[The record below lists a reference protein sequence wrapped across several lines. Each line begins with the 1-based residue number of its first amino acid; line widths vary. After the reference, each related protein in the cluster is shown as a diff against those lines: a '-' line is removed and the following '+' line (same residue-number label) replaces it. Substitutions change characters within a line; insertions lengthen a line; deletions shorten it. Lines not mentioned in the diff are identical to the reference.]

1 MRPLI
6 LPLALSLI
14 TVFGCGKS
22 APDPNGP
29 KKTDGDLKMIKN
41 LEYVRNSI
49 THPANVYAADAKLNY
64 LESQISQAKDP
75 KMKTELLTKKA
86 AVLLEAGKE
95 AESVALYDQLI
106 AEAGSDKAAVRALR
120 PFLGMACLRLAERS
134 NCINSH
140 SDGACIMPIQGGGV
154 HNDKTPAR
162 RALEIFTAVMN
173 ENPDDLDSR
182 WLLNLAGMT
191 LGEYPAGIPA
201 RWLIPGLDKPDQ
213 VAVKPFTD
221 IAADLKLD
229 IKNRGGGVIVD
240 DFDNDGMLDIVSSA
254 WDLTDPLHYFHN
266 NGDGTFTDASKA
278 SGLAAFT
285 GGINIMQTD
294 YNNDGYIDIYV
305 CRGAWQGM
313 SGFGE
318 QPNSLIRNNGD
329 GTFTDVTIEAKML
342 SYRPCQSAV
351 WNDFNRDG
359 WLDLFVGNETTEP
372 QHLYPCE
379 LYVNNQ
385 DGTFTNVASPQG
397 LNIISFVKG
406 VTSGDY
412 DNDGWPDIFLSCLN
426 GDKFLLRNKGVQG
439 KVPAFEDVTTRAGI
453 EKANTFATF
462 FFDYDNDGNL
472 DIFMCNY
479 SFDRQLSYYA
489 AKEAL
494 NPSPSPEGKMYLYH
508 NNGNGTFTNMA
519 PSMQVNQVI
528 YAMGNN
534 FGDFDNDGW
543 LDMYM
548 ATGNPSYQSVI
559 PNKLYK
565 NLGGK
570 DFADV
575 TTSARVGNLQKGHGV
590 AFVDLNNNGDQDI
603 FVDMGGAY
611 KGDAYYTSFFLNP
624 GQNGN
629 NWITVQLEGKKTNKV
644 AIGARLSLKVT
655 ENGVQR
661 TIYRDV
667 NSGGSFGS
675 SPLRREIGIGAATVI
690 DELTVTWPVSGEVQT
705 FRNIQPR
712 QFIRITE
719 GEQNPEVLDIKPLV
733 FRRSDGTVPM
743 CAPR

>member
-1 MRPLI
+1 
-6 LPLALSLI
+6 
-14 TVFGCGKS
+14 
-22 APDPNGP
+22 
-29 KKTDGDLKMIKN
+29 
-41 LEYVRNSI
+41 
-49 THPANVYAADAKLNY
+49 
-64 LESQISQAKDP
+64 
-75 KMKTELLTKKA
+75 
-86 AVLLEAGKE
+86 
-95 AESVALYDQLI
+95 
-106 AEAGSDKAAVRALR
+106 
-120 PFLGMACLRLAERS
+120 
-134 NCINSH
+134 
-140 SDGACIMPIQGGGV
+140 
-154 HNDKTPAR
+154 
-162 RALEIFTAVMN
+162 
-173 ENPDDLDSR
+173 
-182 WLLNLAGMT
+182 
-191 LGEYPAGIPA
+191 
-201 RWLIPGLDKPDQ
+201 
-213 VAVKPFTD
+213 
-221 IAADLKLD
+221 
-229 IKNRGGGVIVD
+229 
-240 DFDNDGMLDIVSSA
+240 
-254 WDLTDPLHYFHN
+254 
-266 NGDGTFTDASKA
+266 
-278 SGLAAFT
+278 
-285 GGINIMQTD
+285 
-294 YNNDGYIDIYV
+294 
-305 CRGAWQGM
+305 
-313 SGFGE
+313 
-318 QPNSLIRNNGD
+318 
-329 GTFTDVTIEAKML
+329 
-342 SYRPCQSAV
+342 
-351 WNDFNRDG
+351 
-359 WLDLFVGNETTEP
+359 
-372 QHLYPCE
+372 
-379 LYVNNQ
+379 
-385 DGTFTNVASPQG
+385 VASPQG

-412 DNDGWPDIFLSCLN
+412 DNDGWADIFLSCLN

-439 KVPAFEDVTTRAGI
+439 KVPAFEDMTTRAGI

-494 NPSPSPEGKMYLYH
+494 TPSPSPEGKMYLYH

-719 GEQNPEVLDIKPLV
+719 GEKNQEVLDIKPLV